1 VSRGPKSYQRRM
13 AAVSAKKRKPA
24 ASRSVMELYRIEK
37 AHRVAVVLPTEAE
50 IEAAAVALARS
61 MGDEIDGS
69 R

>member
-1 VSRGPKSYQRRM
+1 MKRGPKSYRRQM
-13 AAVSAKKRKPA
+13 AAVAAKKRKPA
-24 ASRSVMELYRIEK
+24 AERSVFELYRIEK
-37 AHRVAVVLPTEAE
+37 ARRVAVVLPTEAE